1 MKMERLSVTICLMF
15 VCCQGCTS
23 SPAPTSTWPARV
35 RLMDLGNGIC
45 QQRNGLMWQ
54 VARTE
59 VFDSPQQVL
68 AYVHNLK
75 LGDYDG
81 WRLPTREELYGLC
94 FLFEL
99 PQQGDCPLNLHGS
112 YWSRNGKMEAGAWEA
127 YPLCGGSELRYFKRE
142 SGRVRAVRP

>member
-1 MKMERLSVTICLMF
+1 MKMVRLSVTICFMF
-15 VCCQGCTS
+15 LFCQGCTS
-23 SPAPTSTWPARV
+23 SPSPTSTWPGRV

-54 VARTE
+54 VERTE

-68 AYVHNLK
+68 DYVHNLK
-75 LGDYDG
+75 LGAYDD

-99 PQQGDCPLNLHGS
+99 QQQGDCPLNLHGS
-112 YWSRNGKMEAGAWEA
+112 YWSLNGNMEAG
-127 YPLCGGSELRYFKRE
+127 
-142 SGRVRAVRP
+142 